1 MSFFYTYFSKTIF
14 HKICLF
20 LVTCPDIRL
29 APHVTLGLY
38 NLAMDCWNHLFILY
52 LSDEIWL
59 NVVLI
64 IQSAVDSGKILATK
78 QSTWYCSLSSSIL
91 SLIGWFTGWV
101 SNSLILWLL
110 LICLGVCIN
119 IFSLQQN
126 FVAWD
131 YWTVVMN
138 NLIYF
143 VCLVL
148 VIYLYLIPL

>member
-1 MSFFYTYFSKTIF
+1 MFFSGSVLVW
-14 HKICLF
+14 HLF
-20 LVTCPDIRL
+20 LVTGPDIRL
-29 APHVTLGLY
+29 APHVTLVLY

-64 IQSAVDSGKILATK
+64 IQSTVELGKISA
-78 QSTWYCSLSSSIL
+78 QSRVRDAALSRALYWASL
-91 SLIGWFTGWV
+91 GWFTGWV
-101 SNSLILWLL
+101 SNNLIWWLL

-126 FVAWD
+126 SVAWD

-143 VCLVL
+143 VYLVL
-148 VIYLYLIPL
+148 VIYLYLISL